1 MILAAAGDTYDL
13 VVASEVIEHVQDPT
27 SFVKTLS
34 GLVRTQ
40 EKGGHLFLSTINRTL
55 KSYVVAIL
63 GAEKVTKLVP
73 AGMIRP
79 HMHHE
84 VIMLYLHCSPDS
96 P

>member
-1 MILAAAGDTYDL
+1 VILAAAGDKYDL

-79 HMHHE
+79 HICTMK
-84 VIMLYLHCSPDS
+84 
-96 P
+96 